1 MCVYAVAF
9 ARIFFPSEAKLVMR
23 IAQAD
28 STEEFAGLTSA
39 NFSKLK
45 EVDLNETPTMQNKR
59 LRERLDAL
67 TKTGDFNILMM
78 CYKM

>member
-1 MCVYAVAF
+1 
-9 ARIFFPSEAKLVMR
+9 VMR

-28 STEEFAGLTSA
+28 STQEFAGLTSA

-45 EVDLNETPTMQNKR
+45 EVDLNETPTMQNRR

-67 TKTGDFNILMM
+67 TKTGHF
-78 CYKM
+78 

>member
-1 MCVYAVAF
+1 
-9 ARIFFPSEAKLVMR
+9 MR

-28 STEEFAGLTSA
+28 STQEFAGIT

-67 TKTGDFNILMM
+67 TKTGAVNRYM
-78 CYKM
+78 CSFAK